1 MNSKMQFTNWCNCH
15 LKELPGGIKRRVIST
30 DNIMVVQYL
39 YEPNAVFPAHQHPQE
54 QIVLVEKGELE
65 FWVESEENK
74 FYLKAGSILT
84 IPGNISH
91 GARVHGSKSVESIN
105 IFHPIKEEFLSE
117 AEEKSITEQKE
128 VFKDKKAQ

>member
-1 MNSKMQFTNWCNCH
+1 MNPKIQFTNWRNRQ
-15 LKELPGGIKRRVIST
+15 LKELPGGIQRRVIST
-30 DNIMVVQYL
+30 DKVMVVQYL

-74 FYLKAGSILT
+74 FRLTRGSILT
-84 IPGNISH
+84 IPGNTTH
-91 GARVHGSKSVESIN
+91 GARVCDSEAVESIN

-117 AEEKSITEQKE
+117 AQEKSTTDQE
-128 VFKDKKAQ
+128 